1 MQKKTR
7 SECHGDAPCDSSKRG
22 PGGDDMERWPPRS
35 YHPTWKQ
42 TWKQTPNI
50 STKWGGY
57 VIEYPPEAWHEK
69 VLWNVPKTIQ
79 NPIGSCSNPCF
90 RRAVK
95 LLGVYC
101 KLDLPPPHPGCN
113 REKWRFREPD
123 SPFTETCKKIM
134 GTTIASW
141 VGSSRSKSK
150 KVRINDFRGI
160 FGDVCSCFEGT
171 CQVSVLQMKVGVLNC
186 DIECWKIKF
195 LELRCWCS
203 IYYLT
208 SCHLFFGVSQMCQ
221 WCPFLGMC
229 WSILLRL
236 GEQLRIGNVEDWKL
250 DLAERFQP

>member
-95 LLGVYC
+95 LWGCIVSWIYRLHT
-101 KLDLPPPHPGCN
+101 LDAIGKSEDFVNRIPHLLKHVRKSWGRRLHPGWDQVDPN
-113 REKWRFREPD
+113 LKRFV
-123 SPFTETCKKIM
+123 ST
-134 GTTIASW
+134 
-141 VGSSRSKSK
+141 
-150 KVRINDFRGI
+150 I
-160 FGDVCSCFEGT
+160 FGGSLGMFAAVLREHVKWVFFKWKLEFWTAILNVERSSSWSWDVDAPFIISPPVTFFLECHRC
-171 CQVSVLQMKVGVLNC
+171 VNGVLFWGCVGPSFWGWVNN
-186 DIECWKIKF
+186 
-195 LELRCWCS
+195 
-203 IYYLT
+203 YA
-208 SCHLFFGVSQMCQ
+208 
-221 WCPFLGMC
+221 
-229 WSILLRL
+229 
-236 GEQLRIGNVEDWKL
+236 
-250 DLAERFQP
+250 LAMWRTGS

>member
-208 SCHLFFGVSQMCQ
+208 SCHLFLECHRCVNGVLFWGCVGPSF
-221 WCPFLGMC
+221 WG
-229 WSILLRL
+229 WV
-236 GEQLRIGNVEDWKL
+236 NNYA
-250 DLAERFQP
+250 LAMWRTGS